1 MFIPLA
7 VHDERLVSNTH
18 ANSVLNQCF
27 LWPHIAA
34 SETVATPLKK
44 KNTPIRIRADLVRIG
59 ARAYMWKRAIRLKAP
74 KTPSDRAIIT
84 GTPYLGSPYRR
95 GP

>member
-1 MFIPLA
+1 
-7 VHDERLVSNTH
+7 
-18 ANSVLNQCF
+18 
-27 LWPHIAA
+27 
-34 SETVATPLKK
+34 LKK